1 MTNEFAATV
10 SAGDATGIVR
20 FDGDT
25 PPVRRAPNA
34 LARRFF
40 QICTTATAESVSDA
54 GLTPLEFAVMAYV
67 SKEGGVP
74 GADQRQLAAM
84 LGIDRNNTGLLVERL
99 ESKGLV
105 ERRVNAADRRARLVR
120 LTRAG
125 EALWRQLY
133 PKAAAGQERL
143 LAVLSPDERVLLI
156 TLLVRVIEG
165 NWAMARPGTGRR
177 KRRRSPSA
185 THHITGDN
193 HDADANAGV

>member
-1 MTNEFAATV
+1 MTNKTKVPAPDPSGVVRFK
-10 SAGDATGIVR
+10 GDA
-20 FDGDT
+20 

-40 QICTTATAESVSDA
+40 QICTTATAESVADA

-74 GADQRQLAAM
+74 DADQRQLADM

-99 ESKGLV
+99 EREGIV
-105 ERRVNAADRRARLVR
+105 ERRINAADRRARMVR
-120 LTRAG
+120 LTPVG
-125 EALWRQLY
+125 EALWRRLY
-133 PKAAAGQERL
+133 PKAMAGQQRL
-143 LAVLSPDERVLLI
+143 LAVLSPDERELLI

-177 KRRRSPSA
+177 KRGPSLSA
-185 THHITGDN
+185 TQDITGEN
-193 HDADANAGV
+193 HAADANPGS